1 MQKLLKR
8 AQVLLVWAPLSAGLA
23 LAVTTSVPQAR
34 AQDDAVGR
42 VFAEQAGADRDAAA
56 SQKRIDTTQDQTQDL
71 IARYRQTLADEQS
84 ILKYNEQL
92 RKQVEDQRV
101 RLTDINKQIAEIQTT
116 QRDVLPLME
125 RMVETLE
132 QFVALDVPF
141 LLDER
146 KKRVQNIKEV
156 LTRADVANSEKYRR
170 ILEAY
175 QIEMDYGRS
184 LDSYTGKLGEGE
196 NGRTVTFLRLGRVA
210 LLYQTPDASETG
222 YWDRYKK
229 DWVVDDDYERDV
241 RAAIAVATKTT
252 APDIVMVPV
261 PAPTEGKNSMA
272 AKQEVQP

>member
-1 MQKLLKR
+1 MQNLLKR
-8 AQVLLVWAPLSAGLA
+8 ARVLLVWAPLSAGLA

-42 VFAEQAGADRDAAA
+42 VFSEQAAADRDAAA
-56 SQKRIDTTQDQTQDL
+56 SQARVDAAQDQTQDL

-101 RLTDINKQIAEIQTT
+101 RLTDINKQIADIETT

-125 RMVETLE
+125 RMVETLD

-141 LLDER
+141 LIAER
-146 KKRVQNIKEV
+146 KKRVQTLKDV

-175 QIEMDYGRS
+175 QIEMEYGRT
-184 LDSYTGKLGEGE
+184 LDSYEDKLGAAEDDK
-196 NGRTVTFLRLGRVA
+196 TVKFVRVGRVA
-210 LLYQTPDASETG
+210 LMYQTPDGGETG

-229 DWVVDDDYERDV
+229 EWVVDDSYERDM
-241 RAAIAVATKTT
+241 RAALSVATKTT
-252 APDIVMVPV
+252 APDLVMVPV
-261 PAPTEGKNSMA
+261 PAPTQAKNSMA

>member
-8 AQVLLVWAPLSAGLA
+8 ARVLLVWAPLSAGLA
-23 LAVTTSVPQAR
+23 LMVASVPQAR

-42 VFAEQAGADRDAAA
+42 VFAEQAAADRDAAA
-56 SQKRIDTTQDQTQDL
+56 SQKRVDAAQDQTQDL
-71 IARYRQTLADEQS
+71 VARYRQTLADEQS

-92 RKQVEDQRV
+92 RKQVEDQRL
-101 RLTDINKQIAEIQTT
+101 RLADVNRQIAEIQST

-125 RMVETLE
+125 RMVETLD
-132 QFVALDVPF
+132 QFVSLDVPF
-141 LLDER
+141 LLEER
-146 KKRVQNIKEV
+146 RKRVQNLKEV
-156 LTRADVANSEKYRR
+156 LTRGDVANSEKYRR

-184 LDSYTGKLGEGE
+184 LDSYEGKLGG
-196 NGRTVTFLRLGRVA
+196 GDDKTVTFVRLGRIA
-210 LLYQTPDASETG
+210 LLYQTPDGSETA

-229 DWVVDDDYERDV
+229 DWVVDNDYGRDV
-241 RAAIAVATKTT
+241 RGAIAVATKTT

-261 PAPTEGKNSMA
+261 PAPTQAKNSMAA